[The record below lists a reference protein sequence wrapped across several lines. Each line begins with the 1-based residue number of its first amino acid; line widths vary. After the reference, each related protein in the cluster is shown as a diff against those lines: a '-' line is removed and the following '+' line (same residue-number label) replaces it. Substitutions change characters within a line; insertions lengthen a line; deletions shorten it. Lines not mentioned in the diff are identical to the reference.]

1 MRSPNI
7 WLWKLTT
14 LARMRALATNLHR
27 INEGWE
33 WD

>member
-14 LARMRALATNLHR
+14 LARMRVLARNLHR
-27 INEGWE
+27 ISEG
-33 WD
+33 

>member
-14 LARMRALATNLHR
+14 QTRMRAPATNLHR
-27 INEGWE
+27 INEG
-33 WD
+33 